1 MNKNK
6 FISFIFILILA
17 LAGAA
22 SAQINDLPQGA
33 ISSFQPQRTGDRVED
48 AYNTGKK
55 AIYDS
60 NWQQALD
67 SYSQVVKAGRAHVD
81 EALYWQAYAQNK
93 LGRPADA
100 LNSIAQLKREYSRSA
115 WIKDANALEQEIRQK
130 MGQTPRPE
138 QESDCDLKLLA
149 VNSLLN
155 TDPDRALPILE
166 KLLGNN
172 GNAGQCGGQVLEKAL
187 FVLSQSDD
195 PRARDLMLKIATGKL
210 HPELQQKA
218 IHYLGISGNHE
229 TLMKI
234 YTESTS
240 VDAKKSALHS
250 LGISGGCKEL
260 LTLSGPEKDA
270 SLVREAIHSMGIAGC
285 RDQLRDLYSK
295 ATSADVKRD
304 LLHSTIVSGD
314 TELQEK
320 VAHSD
325 PDPKLRAEAVKDLG
339 ISGGCKQLTDFA
351 AEKDPDVMRSAI
363 HAMGVGGCRD
373 QLRDLYSKTTN
384 RDLKSDILHATI
396 VSGDT
401 ELQEKVAL
409 SDPDP
414 ELRAQAI
421 KDLGIS
427 GGSSDTLMKIYQ
439 SNQSADV
446 RDAAINALFIKG
458 DAHSLVELAR
468 KETNP
473 ELRKEIV
480 GKLSVMGSREAN
492 DYLMEILNK

>member
-1 MNKNK
+1 MTKTI
-6 FISFIFILILA
+6 FISFIFIFA
-17 LAGAA
+17 FASVA
-22 SAQINDLPQGA
+22 SAQTDDLPPGA
-33 ISSFQPQRTGDRVED
+33 ISSFLPQKSGDRVEE
-48 AYNTGKK
+48 AYAAGKK

-93 LGRPADA
+93 LGRRGDA
-100 LNSIAQLKREYSRSA
+100 LNSIAQLKRDYPRSA
-115 WIKDANALEQEIRQK
+115 WIKDASALELEIRPSSATN
-130 MGQTPRPE
+130 MSSEG
-138 QESDCDLKLLA
+138 DCDLKILA
-149 VNSLLN
+149 INSLLN

-218 IHYLGISGNHE
+218 IHYLGVSGNHE

-240 VDAKKSALHS
+240 TEAKKSALHS
-250 LGISGGCKEL
+250 LGISGGCSEL
-260 LTLSGPEKDA
+260 LTLSSQEKDA
-270 SLVREAIHSMGIAGC
+270 SLIREGIHSMGIAGC
-285 RDQLRDLYSK
+285 KTQLRDLYSK
-295 ATSADVKRD
+295 ATSADIKRD
-304 LLHSTIVSGD
+304 LLHSTIVYGD
-314 TELQEK
+314 TELQET
-320 VAHSD
+320 VARTD

-339 ISGGCKQLTDFA
+339 ISGGCSQLTNFA
-351 AEKDPDVMRSAI
+351 GEKDPEVIRAAI
-363 HAMGVGGCRD
+363 HAMGVGGCRE
-373 QLRDLYSKTTN
+373 QLRDLYSKTTS
-384 RDLKSDILHATI
+384 RDLKGDILHSTI

-409 SDPDP
+409 SDSDP
-414 ELRAQAI
+414 ELRGEAI

-427 GGSSDTLMKIYQ
+427 GGNSATLVKIYE
-439 SNQSADV
+439 SNQNEEV
-446 RDAAINALFIKG
+446 RDAVINALFIKG
-458 DAHSLVELAR
+458 DAHSLIDLAK
-468 KETNP
+468 KESNP
-473 ELRKEIV
+473 DLRKKIV
-480 GKLSVMGSREAN
+480 SKLSVMGNREAN
-492 DYLMEILNK
+492 DYLMDLLNK

>member
-1 MNKNK
+1 MTKTI
-6 FISFIFILILA
+6 FISFIFILAFASI
-17 LAGAA
+17 A
-22 SAQINDLPQGA
+22 SAQTDDLAPGA
-33 ISSFQPQRTGDRVED
+33 ISSFLPQKSGDRVEE
-48 AYNTGKK
+48 AYAAGKN
-55 AIYDS
+55 AMYAGD
-60 NWQQALD
+60 WQKMLD
-67 SYSQVVKAGRAHVD
+67 SYSQVVKAGGAHAD
-81 EALYWQAYAQNK
+81 EALYWQAYAQHK
-93 LGRPADA
+93 LGRAADA
-100 LNSIAQLKREYSRSA
+100 LNSIAQFKRQYPRSK
-115 WIKDANALEQEIRQK
+115 WLNDVSALELEVRPSTA
-130 MGQTPRPE
+130 QTMST
-138 QESDCDLKLLA
+138 ESDCDLKILA
-149 VNSLLN
+149 VNSLMN

-172 GNAGQCGGQVLEKAL
+172 GNAGQCGGKILEKAL

-195 PRARDLMLKIATGKL
+195 PQARDLMLKIATGKL

-240 VDAKKSALHS
+240 ADAKRSALHS

-295 ATSADVKRD
+295 ATSPDVKRD

-325 PDPKLRAEAVKDLG
+325 PDPKMRAEAVKDLG

-351 AEKDPDVMRSAI
+351 GEKDPDVMHSAI

-414 ELRAQAI
+414 ELRATAI

-427 GGSSDTLMKIYQ
+427 GGSSATLMNIYQ
-439 SNQSADV
+439 SNQSSDV

>member
-1 MNKNK
+1 MTKTIL
-6 FISFIFILILA
+6 ISFIFILTFA
-17 LAGAA
+17 AFA
-22 SAQINDLPQGA
+22 SAQTDDAPAGA
-33 ISSFQPQRTGDRVED
+33 ISSFLPQKSADRVEE
-48 AYNTGKK
+48 AYAAGKK

-93 LGRPADA
+93 LGRRGDA
-100 LNSIAQLKREYSRSA
+100 LSSIAQLKREYPRSA
-115 WIKDANALEQEIRQK
+115 WIKDASALELEIRPSSAGT
-130 MGQTPRPE
+130 MST
-138 QESDCDLKLLA
+138 ESDCDLKILA
-149 VNSLLN
+149 VNSLMN

-166 KLLGNN
+166 KLLGTN

-195 PRARDLMLKIATGKL
+195 PRARDLMLRIATGKI

-240 VDAKKSALHS
+240 AEAKKNALHS
-250 LGISGGCKEL
+250 LGISGGCSEL

-285 RDQLRDLYSK
+285 KTQLRDLYSK
-295 ATSADVKRD
+295 ATSSDIKRD

-320 VAHSD
+320 VARTD

-339 ISGGCKQLTDFA
+339 ISGGCTQLTNFA
-351 AEKDPDVMRSAI
+351 GEKDPEVIRAAI

-373 QLRDLYSKTTN
+373 QLRDLYSKSSSPDWK
-384 RDLKSDILHATI
+384 REILHSTI

-401 ELQEKVAL
+401 QLQERVAL
-409 SDPDP
+409 NDPDP
-414 ELRAQAI
+414 ELRTEAI

-427 GGSSDTLMKIYQ
+427 GGNSATLMKIYD

-446 RDAAINALFIKG
+446 REAAINALFIKG
-458 DAHSLVELAR
+458 DAHSLVELAK

-480 GKLSVMGSREAN
+480 GKLSIMGNREAN
-492 DYLMEILNK
+492 DYLMELLNK

>member
-1 MNKNK
+1 MTKTI
-6 FISFIFILILA
+6 FISFIFILAFASL
-17 LAGAA
+17 A
-22 SAQINDLPQGA
+22 SAQTDDLSPGA
-33 ISSFQPQRTGDRVED
+33 ISSFLPQKSGDRVEE
-48 AYNTGKK
+48 AYAAGKN
-55 AIYDS
+55 AMYAGD
-60 NWQQALD
+60 WQKMLD
-67 SYSQVVKAGRAHVD
+67 SYSQVVKAGGAHAD
-81 EALYWQAYAQNK
+81 EALYWQAYAQHK
-93 LGRPADA
+93 LGRAADA
-100 LNSIAQLKREYSRSA
+100 LNSIAQFKRQYPRSK
-115 WIKDANALEQEIRQK
+115 WLNDVSALELEVRPSTA
-130 MGQTPRPE
+130 QTMST
-138 QESDCDLKLLA
+138 ESDCEIKILA
-149 VNSLLN
+149 VNSLMS

-172 GNAGQCGGQVLEKAL
+172 GNAGQCGGKILDKAL

-195 PRARDLMLKIATGKL
+195 PQARDLMLKIATGKL
-210 HPELQQKA
+210 HPELQEKA
-218 IHYLGISGNHE
+218 IHYIGVAGNHE
-229 TLMKI
+229 ALMKI

-240 VDAKKSALHS
+240 TEAKKSALHS

-295 ATSADVKRD
+295 ATSPDVKRD

-325 PDPKLRAEAVKDLG
+325 PDPKMRAEAVKDLG

-373 QLRDLYSKTTN
+373 QLRDLYSKATN
-384 RDLKSDILHATI
+384 HDLKSDILHATI

-414 ELRAQAI
+414 ELRAAAI

-439 SNQSADV
+439 SNQSSDV

-480 GKLSVMGSREAN
+480 GKLSVMGNREAN

>member
-1 MNKNK
+1 MMKTI
-6 FISFIFILILA
+6 FISFIFILAFASI
-17 LAGAA
+17 AGA
-22 SAQINDLPQGA
+22 QTNDLAPGA
-33 ISSFQPQRTGDRVED
+33 TSSFLPQKSGDRVEE
-48 AYNTGKK
+48 AYAAGKN
-55 AIYDS
+55 AMYAGD
-60 NWQQALD
+60 WQKMLD
-67 SYSQVVKAGRAHVD
+67 SYSQVAKAGGAHAD
-81 EALYWQAYAQNK
+81 EALYWQAYAQHK
-93 LGRPADA
+93 LGRAADA
-100 LNSIAQLKREYSRSA
+100 LNSIAQFKRQYPRSK
-115 WIKDANALEQEIRQK
+115 WLNDVSALELEV
-130 MGQTPRPE
+130 RPSSAGTMST
-138 QESDCDLKLLA
+138 ESDCDLKILA
-149 VNSLLN
+149 VNSLMN

-172 GNAGQCGGQVLEKAL
+172 GNAGQCGGKILEKAL
-187 FVLSQSDD
+187 FVLSQSDSQ
-195 PRARDLMLKIATGKL
+195 RAHDLMLSIATGKL
-210 HPELQQKA
+210 HPELQMKA
-218 IHYLGISGNHE
+218 IHYIGIAGHHE
-229 TLMKI
+229 DLVKI
-234 YTESTS
+234 YNESS
-240 VDAKKSALHS
+240 NPEAKKAALHS
-250 LGISGGCKEL
+250 LGISGGCSEL
-260 LTLSGPEKDA
+260 LSLSGPEKDA

-285 RDQLRDLYSK
+285 TTQLRDLYSK

-325 PDPKLRAEAVKDLG
+325 PDPKMRAEAVKDLG

-351 AEKDPDVMRSAI
+351 GEKHPDVMRSAI
-363 HAMGVGGCRD
+363 HAMGVGGCRE
-373 QLRDLYSKTTN
+373 QLRDLYNKTTN

-414 ELRAQAI
+414 ELRAAAI

-480 GKLSVMGSREAN
+480 GKLSVMGNREAN

>member
-1 MNKNK
+1 MTKTI
-6 FISFIFILILA
+6 FIPFIFIFAFASI
-17 LAGAA
+17 A
-22 SAQINDLPQGA
+22 SAQTDDLAPGA
-33 ISSFQPQRTGDRVED
+33 ISSFLPQKSGDRIEE
-48 AYNTGKK
+48 AYAAGKN
-55 AIYDS
+55 AMYAGD
-60 NWQQALD
+60 WQKMLD
-67 SYSQVVKAGRAHVD
+67 SYSEVVKAGRAHVD
-81 EALYWQAYAQNK
+81 ESLYWQAVAQNK
-93 LGRPADA
+93 LGRPGDA
-100 LNSIAQLKREYSRSA
+100 LTSIGELKRQYPRSQ
-115 WIKDANALEQEIRQK
+115 WIKDAAALELEIRQK
-130 MGQTPRPE
+130 MGQSPKPE
-138 QESDCDLKLLA
+138 QETDCDLKILA

-155 TDPDRALPILE
+155 TDPDRALPLLE

-195 PRARDLMLKIATGKL
+195 PRARDLMLKIATGKI

-234 YTESTS
+234 YSESTS
-240 VDAKKSALHS
+240 TEAKKSALHS
-250 LGISGGCKEL
+250 LGISGGCSEL
-260 LTLSGPEKDA
+260 LTLSAQEKDA

-285 RDQLRDLYSK
+285 KTQLRDLYSK

-339 ISGGCKQLTDFA
+339 ISGGCKQLTDFTG
-351 AEKDPDVMRSAI
+351 EKDPDVMHSAI

-384 RDLKSDILHATI
+384 RDLKGDILHATI

-409 SDPDP
+409 GDSDP

-427 GGSSDTLMKIYQ
+427 GGSSATLVKIYQ

-480 GKLSVMGSREAN
+480 GKLSVMGNREAN

>member
-1 MNKNK
+1 MTKTI
-6 FISFIFILILA
+6 FISFMSILA
-17 LAGAA
+17 FASIA
-22 SAQINDLPQGA
+22 SAQSDDLAPGA
-33 ISSFQPQRTGDRVED
+33 ISSFLPQKSGDRVEE
-48 AYNTGKK
+48 AYTAGKN
-55 AIYDS
+55 AMYAGD
-60 NWQQALD
+60 WQKMLD
-67 SYSQVVKAGRAHVD
+67 SYSQVAKAGGAHAD
-81 EALYWQAYAQNK
+81 EALYWQAYAQHK
-93 LGRPADA
+93 LGRAADA
-100 LNSIAQLKREYSRSA
+100 LSSISQFKRQYPRSK
-115 WIKDANALEQEIRQK
+115 WLNDVSALELEV
-130 MGQTPRPE
+130 RPSTAGAMST
-138 QESDCDLKLLA
+138 ESDCDLKILA
-149 VNSLLN
+149 VNSLMN

-172 GNAGQCGGQVLEKAL
+172 GNAGQCGGQILEKAL

-195 PRARDLMLKIATGKL
+195 PQARDLMLKIATGKL

-218 IHYLGISGNHE
+218 IHYIGVAGNHE
-229 TLMKI
+229 ALMKI

-240 VDAKKSALHS
+240 TEAKKAALHS
-250 LGISGGCKEL
+250 LGISGGCSEL
-260 LTLSGPEKDA
+260 LTLSAQEKDA
-270 SLVREAIHSMGIAGC
+270 SLVREAIRSMGIAGC
-285 RDQLRDLYSK
+285 TAQLRDLYSK
-295 ATSADVKRD
+295 ATSPDVKRD

-325 PDPKLRAEAVKDLG
+325 PDPKMRAEAVKDLG

-351 AEKDPDVMRSAI
+351 GEKDPDVMRSAI

-373 QLRDLYSKTTN
+373 QLRDLYGKTTN
-384 RDLKSDILHATI
+384 HDLKIDILHATI

-409 SDPDP
+409 GDPDP

-427 GGSSDTLMKIYQ
+427 GGSSATLMKIYQ

-468 KETNP
+468 KEANP

-480 GKLSVMGSREAN
+480 GKLSVMGNREAN

>member
-1 MNKNK
+1 MNKTK
-6 FISFIFILILA
+6 FISFLFILTLA
-17 LAGAA
+17 LAAAA
-22 SAQINDLPQGA
+22 SAQTEDVPLGA
-33 ISSFQPQRTGDRVED
+33 ISSFQAQRSGDRVEE
-48 AYNTGKK
+48 AYAAGKN
-55 AIYDS
+55 AMYAGE
-60 NWQQALD
+60 WQKALD

-81 EALYWQAYAQNK
+81 EALYWQAVAQNR

-100 LNSIAQLKREYSRSA
+100 LNSIAQFKREYPRSP
-115 WIKDANALEQEIRQK
+115 WMKDVTALEYEIRPQSANPDN
-130 MGQTPRPE
+130 Q
-138 QESDCDLKLLA
+138 SDCDLKILA

-155 TDPDRALPILE
+155 TDPERALPILE
-166 KLLGNN
+166 KLLGNG

-187 FVLSQSDD
+187 FVLSQSDSQ
-195 PRARDLMLKIATGKL
+195 RAHDLMMSIATGKL
-210 HPELQQKA
+210 HPEMQMKA
-218 IHYLGISGNHE
+218 IHYIGIAGHHE
-229 TLMKI
+229 DLVKI
-234 YTESTS
+234 YNESS
-240 VDAKKSALHS
+240 NPEAKKAALHS
-250 LGISGGCKEL
+250 LGISGGCSEL

-270 SLVREAIHSMGIAGC
+270 SLVGDAIHSMGIAGC
-285 RDQLRDLYSK
+285 RNQLRDLYSK
-295 ATSADVKRD
+295 ATSGDVKRNI
-304 LLHSTIVSGD
+304 LHSTIVSGD

-320 VAHSD
+320 VAHND

-339 ISGGCKQLTDFA
+339 ISGGCRQLTDFA
-351 AEKDPDVMRSAI
+351 GEKDPDVMRSAI
-363 HAMGVGGCRD
+363 HAMGIGGCRD

-384 RDLKSDILHATI
+384 RDLKGDILHSTI

-427 GGSSDTLMKIYQ
+427 GGSSATLVKIYQ
-439 SNQSADV
+439 SNQNTDV

-473 ELRKEIV
+473 ELRKQIV
-480 GKLSVMGSREAN
+480 GKLSIMGNREAN